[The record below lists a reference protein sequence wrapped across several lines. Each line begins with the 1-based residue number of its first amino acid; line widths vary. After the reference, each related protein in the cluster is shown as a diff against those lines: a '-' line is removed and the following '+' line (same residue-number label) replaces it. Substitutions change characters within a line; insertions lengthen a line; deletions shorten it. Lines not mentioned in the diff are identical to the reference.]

1 MFKYTERKTTQDMS
15 LMPQCDRVSTRGTV
29 DVVMMHHRLMLLR
42 EDDYVRWFLL
52 TLNENLIVY

>member
-1 MFKYTERKTTQDMS
+1 
-15 LMPQCDRVSTRGTV
+15 MPQCDRVSTRGTV
-29 DVVMMHHRLMLLR
+29 DVVMMHHRLMLLC